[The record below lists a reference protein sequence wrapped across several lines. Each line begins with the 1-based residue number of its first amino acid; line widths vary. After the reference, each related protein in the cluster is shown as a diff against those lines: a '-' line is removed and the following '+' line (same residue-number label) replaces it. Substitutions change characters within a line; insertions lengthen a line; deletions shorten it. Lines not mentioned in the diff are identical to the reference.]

1 MEEASTNNFHASTS
15 EESDVLV
22 RVDKVGK
29 RFCRDLK
36 KSLWYGMKDVASEL
50 LPTKNSN
57 IQKSGD
63 SLRDDEFWA
72 NKDISFE
79 LRRGECLGLIGHN
92 GAGKTTLL
100 KMLNALIKPDEGT
113 IEMRGRVGALIALG
127 AGFNPILTGREN
139 VYIAGSV
146 LGLSKKEIDAKYD
159 EIVEFAETEEF
170 MDTPTQNYSS
180 GMQVRL
186 GFAVASSL
194 EPDILIIDEVVAVGD
209 VGFRTKCYY
218 KINQLREKAAVIF
231 VSHNMSQVARLC
243 GKSILLKQG
252 KVSYLGET
260 SRAIDEYNAQF
271 ESEKGSWQVIPDA
284 IIHSV
289 NINGLERNAP
299 FEASGTDPLSIDIDV
314 TLPSRYSKVEV
325 RVTFAEKSME
335 LISQANSRF
344 SGDNLDS
351 FDGRQLISVN
361 VGKMNFGNGVKKISL
376 ALFDAMTDE
385 IIFWASHYW
394 EVRISNEIYIPTPAF
409 TEANF
414 QVQSLS

>member
-209 VGFRTKCYY
+209 VGFRTKCYN

>member
-170 MDTPTQNYSS
+170 MGTPTQNYSS

-209 VGFRTKCYY
+209 VGFRTKCYN